1 MIIMPRRQSKARP
14 KPKKM
19 QSQIDK
25 LVEELV
31 KKKEDNGG
39 ESEQEKQEKTI

>member
-1 MIIMPRRQSKARP
+1 MPRRQSKARP

-19 QSQIDK
+19 QHQIDK

-31 KKKEDNGG
+31 KKKEDNSG
-39 ESEQEKQEKTI
+39 EQQEKQEEAI

>member
-1 MIIMPRRQSKARP
+1 MPRRQSKARP

-31 KKKEDNGG
+31 KKEGKGG

>member
-1 MIIMPRRQSKARP
+1 MGRRKTRNLKR

-19 QSQIDK
+19 QHQIDK

-31 KKKEDNGG
+31 NKKEGNGG
-39 ESEQEKQEKTI
+39 ESEQEKQEEAI

>member
-1 MIIMPRRQSKARP
+1 MPRKSNKARP

-19 QSQIDK
+19 QHQIDK

-31 KKKEDNGG
+31 KKEDKGG